1 MGLCSVKNA
10 VSKYNGAMNISTDNS
25 MFKVQIYYIKGKNT
39 SKTVFLHGEERW
51 S

>member
-1 MGLCSVKNA
+1 MLCKKS